1 MPPPDVGLGVIG
13 VVTAGRQP
21 VSRSREAACD
31 TRRVAAEEKPKIF
44 EGARDIT
51 LSVGVILIMMFV
63 AVGATGL
70 CSINPEKSG
79 PVQDVDAATFLEM
92 EARGNGAV
100 IREPAL
106 PEGWQ
111 PNAARR
117 KQMGAETGSVVS
129 WLTPHEGYVESAQT
143 QLALGDVPSAYD
155 SHYRAH
161 SEHREVAGHDV
172 EILSSDDK
180 DVRPLWITDLG
191 DARLVLTG
199 SASDAD
205 YETALTAFAK
215 AEPLKIAEDGSV
227 ISGT

>member
-1 MPPPDVGLGVIG
+1 M
-13 VVTAGRQP
+13 
-21 VSRSREAACD
+21 SRSQDGACD

-51 LSVGVILIMMFV
+51 LTVGVILIMMFV

-70 CSINPEKSG
+70 CSVNPEKSG
-79 PVQDVDAATFLEM
+79 PVQDVDASTFLAM
-92 EARGNGAV
+92 EARNTGAV
-100 IREPAL
+100 IREPVL

-117 KQMGAETGSVVS
+117 KQMGTEVGSVVS
-129 WLTPHEGYVESAQT
+129 WLTPNDGYVESAQT

-155 SHYRAH
+155 SNYRAN
-161 SEHREVAGHDV
+161 SEKREVAGHDV
-172 EILSSDDK
+172 EILSSDDR

-205 YETALTAFAK
+205 YETALVAFVE
-215 AEPLKIAEDGSV
+215 AEPLTIGEDGNVVSE
-227 ISGT
+227 

>member
-1 MPPPDVGLGVIG
+1 MASED
-13 VVTAGRQP
+13 
-21 VSRSREAACD
+21 
-31 TRRVAAEEKPKIF
+31 KPKIF
-44 EGARDIT
+44 EDARDIT
-51 LSVGVILIMMFV
+51 LTVGVILIMMFL

-79 PVQDVDAATFLEM
+79 PVQNVDAATFLEM
-92 EARGNGAV
+92 EARGSGAV
-100 IREPAL
+100 IREPVM

-111 PNAARR
+111 PTAARR
-117 KQMGAETGSVVS
+117 KEMGGESGAVVS
-129 WLTPHEGYVESAQT
+129 WLTAEEGYVESAQT

-155 SHYRAH
+155 SNYRGN
-161 SEHREVAGHDV
+161 SERREVAGHDV

-205 YETALTAFAK
+205 YETALTAFAE
-215 AEPLKIAEDGSV
+215 AEPLQIAEDGSV
-227 ISGT
+227 VSE